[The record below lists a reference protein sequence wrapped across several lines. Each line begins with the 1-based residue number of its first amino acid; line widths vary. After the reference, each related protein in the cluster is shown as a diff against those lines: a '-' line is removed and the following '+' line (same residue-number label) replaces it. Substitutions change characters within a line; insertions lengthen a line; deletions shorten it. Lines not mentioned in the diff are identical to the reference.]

1 MSTDA
6 DVLAEIAR
14 LSSAIDQHKQHST
27 TSFPPR
33 GRGGVRGR
41 GTFGGRGRGG
51 VHRNSTWVA
60 PHLPQPSQSQSQSRS
75 GTTTPNPQ
83 TPPPPPLLMGES
95 IPPPSTAPSTTTE
108 REVVIGGV
116 VFVADSRGNKLVRKT
131 DSTLPPPPPTSTTTP
146 ASTSTSSTGSSSSS
160 TPRRTSHLGTTYIRT
175 KSGNLV
181 SLQFAR
187 DKKLRNDL
195 LKSKVNEQTLG
206 NGIKSKRGGGVRGR
220 GRGRGGFGRSSTTSS
235 RVTKPVKPKSDK
247 LCIFFQKTGQCS
259 RAHTCR
265 YVHDSTKISICPQ
278 FLRGNCSKPLSTC
291 PLSHHPNSHRSP
303 HCSHFPQCTRKPGT
317 CPYSHVVVSGDA
329 KVCRDFVE
337 FGWCDLGEECK
348 KRHVRECWRFSETG
362 ECNKKGCKEPHVL
375 RRVHSQESQDEDEDE
390 DDDDVDDEEEE
401 EIEEEGMIEQE
412 EEERD
417 LEQELEREEKGL
429 KRKRVND
436 HHQVGISGQA
446 GRNLTTL
453 NKRLKRG
460 GVVRGGLQD
469 QDDFVQLSIP
479 SSDLDSEDEEID
491 YGDDDEDQEE
501 EEDEGMSVDSD
512 DLADEEDMEERKEE
526 DEEKVQPVPPSTSI
540 TTTTTSS
547 KTTSTSTTDNSK
559 NPIAE
564 PTITTT
570 VREEP
575 SSTIQ
580 TQKFVKRR
588 HQDQPPI
595 SSLDQTDELDYG
607 FSSAE
612 EAEDQDEENAVGDET
627 IYLEASE
634 GFDFSDP
641 PPQDQQQVQ
650 DQEEDQ
656 EEDSDEEAEDTN
668 VANLLRR

>member
-1 MSTDA
+1 M
-6 DVLAEIAR
+6 L
-14 LSSAIDQHKQHST
+14 
-27 TSFPPR
+27 
-33 GRGGVRGR
+33 
-41 GTFGGRGRGG
+41 
-51 VHRNSTWVA
+51 NS
-60 PHLPQPSQSQSQSRS
+60 
-75 GTTTPNPQ
+75 
-83 TPPPPPLLMGES
+83 
-95 IPPPSTAPSTTTE
+95 
-108 REVVIGGV
+108 
-116 VFVADSRGNKLVRKT
+116 
-131 DSTLPPPPPTSTTTP
+131 
-146 ASTSTSSTGSSSSS
+146 
-160 TPRRTSHLGTTYIRT
+160 
-175 KSGNLV
+175 
-181 SLQFAR
+181 
-187 DKKLRNDL
+187 
-195 LKSKVNEQTLG
+195 
-206 NGIKSKRGGGVRGR
+206 
-220 GRGRGGFGRSSTTSS
+220 GFGRSSTTSS

-247 LCIFFQKTGQCS
+247 LCIFFQKTGKKSPLSPSLSLSLFFANTSFFFLCQSRNFFFFSGQCS

-337 FGWCDLGEECK
+337 FGWCDLGRECK

-460 GVVRGGLQD
+460 GGVVRGGLQD

-479 SSDLDSEDEEID
+479 SSDLDSENEEID
-491 YGDDDEDQEE
+491 YGDDDDEDQQEE
-501 EEDEGMSVDSD
+501 EEEGMSVDSD

-526 DEEKVQPVPPSTSI
+526 DEEKVQPVAI
-540 TTTTTSS
+540 
-547 KTTSTSTTDNSK
+547 
-559 NPIAE
+559 
-564 PTITTT
+564 
-570 VREEP
+570 
-575 SSTIQ
+575 
-580 TQKFVKRR
+580 
-588 HQDQPPI
+588 
-595 SSLDQTDELDYG
+595 
-607 FSSAE
+607 
-612 EAEDQDEENAVGDET
+612 
-627 IYLEASE
+627 
-634 GFDFSDP
+634 
-641 PPQDQQQVQ
+641 
-650 DQEEDQ
+650 
-656 EEDSDEEAEDTN
+656 
-668 VANLLRR
+668 